1 MSCTEPHP
9 QHITQKVNH
18 IMSDRTYAVIRFFRD
33 SREREV
39 IKTGLTREEATA
51 HCADAKSS
59 GAGWF
64 DGFEEE

>member
-1 MSCTEPHP
+1 
-9 QHITQKVNH
+9 
-18 IMSDRTYAVIRFFRD
+18 MSDRTYAVIRFFRD